1 FFVLTQGQLPNA
13 GEHPLGRLALPPEA
27 AVVVPRVLA
36 PACLGLGERL
46 VFGLRPDED
55 DIFPYGEPRLALA
68 LEAHEQGQMGGIP
81 GHRRPLR
88 FLRLRPARYFCAFTI
103 FFRFSLSP
111 ARFAAVSMDRRM
123 SQISLPE
130 RAASRS
136 ASSVISFRP
145 CSWDLV
151 MRQASWLSIVV
162 IRK

>member
-46 VFGLRPDED
+46 VFGLRPDEA

-68 LEAHEQGQMGGIP
+68 LAAHEPGQMGRIP

-88 FLRLRPARYFCAFTI
+88 FLRVPQPRYFFALPI

-111 ARFAAVSMDRRM
+111 ARLA
-123 SQISLPE
+123 
-130 RAASRS
+130 
-136 ASSVISFRP
+136 
-145 CSWDLV
+145 
-151 MRQASWLSIVV
+151 
-162 IRK
+162 